1 MGEDGPCGGHRIW
14 PCKIEDTYIVH
25 TVCRYW
31 YIFIYTHKVD
41 NDGGRGSVDQALYCV
56 VSTQYPPTW
65 RVLSLV
71 SVSRDVPWAESA
83 GGCGG

>member
-25 TVCRYW
+25 IVCR

-41 NDGGRGSVDQALYCV
+41 NDATDRGSVDHRRSTLETLPLTCLHGEYTAGAL
-56 VSTQYPPTW
+56 
-65 RVLSLV
+65 
-71 SVSRDVPWAESA
+71 SRP
-83 GGCGG
+83 